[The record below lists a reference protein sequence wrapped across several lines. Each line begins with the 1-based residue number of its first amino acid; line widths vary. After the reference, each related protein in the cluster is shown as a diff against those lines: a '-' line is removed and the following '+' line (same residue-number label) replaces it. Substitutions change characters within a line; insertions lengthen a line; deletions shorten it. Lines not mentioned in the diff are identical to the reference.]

1 MLEKIN
7 QIVSQIGMKR
17 PIVKLEQKVANQ
29 IAAGEVIERP
39 SAIVKELLEN
49 AIDASASKIEVSISD
64 GGKSLVQ
71 VKDNGWGMQKWELP
85 LAISRHATSKL
96 VDNELTK
103 VDTYGFRGEALP
115 SIGASSRLKILSKT
129 GVDDDSWEISVNN
142 NVIGKTKPA
151 SINPGT
157 IVEVRDLF
165 FATPARLKFLKP
177 DRIETQAIVDIFKR
191 IALANP
197 EINFSLADLSN
208 PEKSKLIAEYTFFA
222 EKAQPTGSNEDS
234 LRKAYSQRIKQVFGS
249 EIYDNL
255 LGIFFS
261 NTKVKIEGYIS
272 LPTYSRSNSS
282 HQYFFVNGR
291 AVWDKQL
298 LSALRAS
305 YSDFIMRGRYPV
317 SIIYI
322 TCPPDSV
329 DANVHPAKTEV
340 RFQDFKFLRS
350 TLISTIRQSIASAN
364 NRTSTVVSENMMNA
378 FSANVE
384 AQKLRYGYSNKG
396 SVAGY
401 SSTKSLSNEDK
412 NHNDKTVFF
421 SDVSSR
427 MFETGAIGNL
437 EESGG
442 NEEENLNDQDFPL
455 GSPVA
460 HVHQNYIISQT
471 EKGLVITDQHAAH
484 ERIVYEELKD
494 LWSRASVNSQAL
506 LLPEVVE
513 LGNERTSILIE
524 FKKELDRL
532 GMVIEP
538 FGSKS
543 ICLRSLPAILGQV
556 NGNIIIND
564 LADELLEQRDISV
577 LEEKIEGVISR
588 IACHGS
594 VRSGR
599 KLNVQEMDALLRK
612 MELTPFSNQC
622 NHGRPTF
629 VELKLTEIEKLF
641 ERN

>member
-7 QIVSQIGMKR
+7 DIVSQRVMKR

-49 AIDASASKIEVSISD
+49 AIDASASKIQVFIAD
-64 GGKSLVQ
+64 GGKALIQ
-71 VKDNGWGMQKWELP
+71 VKDNGWGMQKSELP
-85 LAISRHATSKL
+85 LAVSRHATSKL
-96 VDNELTK
+96 IDNELAK
-103 VDTYGFRGEALP
+103 VNTYGFRGEALP
-115 SIGASSRLKILSKT
+115 SIGASSRLKIQSKLRE
-129 GVDDDSWEISVNN
+129 VENSWEILVDNS
-142 NVIGKTKPA
+142 VIGKVKPA

-165 FATPARLKFLKP
+165 FATPARLKFLKS
-177 DRIETQAIVDIFKR
+177 DKSETRAILDIFKR

-197 EINFSLADLSN
+197 EISFLLIDSSN
-208 PEKSKLIAEYTFFA
+208 PDKSKVIADYKFTADQDLDLDPTKDSCEKSY
-222 EKAQPTGSNEDS
+222 
-234 LRKAYSQRIKQVFGS
+234 AYRIKQVFGT
-249 EIYDNL
+249 EIYENL
-255 LGIFFS
+255 LSIFFS
-261 NTKVKIEGYIS
+261 STKMRIRGYMS

-317 SIIYI
+317 SIIFI
-322 TCPPDSV
+322 NCPSDLV

-350 TLISTIRQSIASAN
+350 TLISTIREAIANAN
-364 NRTSTVVSENMMNA
+364 TRTSTAVSENIMNI
-378 FSANVE
+378 FSSNVQS
-384 AQKLRYGYSNKG
+384 QKLEYGYKQNAITGG
-396 SVAGY
+396 S
-401 SSTKSLSNEDK
+401 SITNSLRENYEPD
-412 NHNDKTVFF
+412 NQDLFF
-421 SDVSSR
+421 SEVSSR
-427 MFETGAIGNL
+427 MFETGSKNNSDN
-437 EESGG
+437 SGRKEQKSIK
-442 NEEENLNDQDFPL
+442 NEDSPL

-471 EKGLVITDQHAAH
+471 ESGLVIIDQHAAH
-484 ERIVYEELKD
+484 ERIVYEELKG
-494 LWSRASVNSQAL
+494 LWSLALVTSQAL
-506 LLPEVVE
+506 LIPEVVE
-513 LGNERTSILIE
+513 LGIERTSILMD
-524 FKKELDRL
+524 FKKDLDRL
-532 GMVIEP
+532 GVVIEP

-556 NGNIIIND
+556 NGQILMND
-564 LADELLEQRDISV
+564 LADELFEHKDISI
-577 LEEKIEGVISR
+577 LEEKIENLISR
-588 IACHGS
+588 IAFHGS

-599 KLNVQEMDALLRK
+599 KLNAEEMNALLRK
-612 MELTPFSNQC
+612 MEQTPFSNQC

>member
-7 QIVSQIGMKR
+7 DIVSQRVMKR

-49 AIDASASKIEVSISD
+49 AIDASASKIQVFIAD
-64 GGKSLVQ
+64 GGKALIQ
-71 VKDNGWGMQKWELP
+71 VKDNGWGMQKSELP
-85 LAISRHATSKL
+85 LAVSRHATSKL
-96 VDNELTK
+96 IDNELAK
-103 VDTYGFRGEALP
+103 VNTYGFRGEALP
-115 SIGASSRLKILSKT
+115 SIGASSRLKIQSKLRE
-129 GVDDDSWEISVNN
+129 VENSWEILVDNS
-142 NVIGKTKPA
+142 VIGKVKPA

-165 FATPARLKFLKP
+165 FATPARLKFLKS
-177 DRIETQAIVDIFKR
+177 DKSETRAILDIFKR

-197 EINFSLADLSN
+197 EISFLLIDSSN
-208 PEKSKLIAEYTFFA
+208 PDKSKVIADYKFTA
-222 EKAQPTGSNEDS
+222 DQDLDLTKDSCEKPY
-234 LRKAYSQRIKQVFGS
+234 AYRIKQVFGT
-249 EIYDNL
+249 EIYENL
-255 LGIFFS
+255 LSIFFS
-261 NTKVKIEGYIS
+261 STKMRISGYMS

-317 SIIYI
+317 SIIFI
-322 TCPPDSV
+322 NCPSDLV

-350 TLISTIRQSIASAN
+350 TLISTIREAIANAN
-364 NRTSTVVSENMMNA
+364 TRTSTAVSENIMNI
-378 FSANVE
+378 FSSNVQS
-384 AQKLRYGYSNKG
+384 QKLDYGYKQNAIAGG
-396 SVAGY
+396 S
-401 SSTKSLSNEDK
+401 SITNSLRENYEPD
-412 NHNDKTVFF
+412 NQDLFF
-421 SDVSSR
+421 SEVSSR
-427 MFETGAIGNL
+427 MFETGSKNNSDNSVRKEQKSIK
-437 EESGG
+437 
-442 NEEENLNDQDFPL
+442 NEDCPL

-471 EKGLVITDQHAAH
+471 ENGLVIIDQHAAH
-484 ERIVYEELKD
+484 ERIVYEELKG
-494 LWSRASVNSQAL
+494 LWSLALVASQAL
-506 LLPEVVE
+506 LIPEVVE
-513 LGNERTSILIE
+513 LGIERTSILID
-524 FKKELDRL
+524 FKKDLDRL
-532 GMVIEP
+532 GVVIEP

-556 NGNIIIND
+556 NGQILMND
-564 LADELLEQRDISV
+564 LADELFEHKDISI
-577 LEEKIEGVISR
+577 LEEKIENVISR

-599 KLNVQEMDALLRK
+599 KLNAEEMNALLRK
-612 MELTPFSNQC
+612 MEQTPFSNQC

>member
-1 MLEKIN
+1 MLAGIN
-7 QIVSQIGMKR
+7 HIVSQSGMKR

-49 AIDASASKIEVSISD
+49 AIDASASKIEVCFSD

-96 VDNELTK
+96 INNELAK
-103 VDTYGFRGEALP
+103 VNTYGFRGEALP
-115 SIGASSRLKILSKT
+115 SIGASSRLKILSKS
-129 GVDDDSWEISVNN
+129 GRDDDSWEISVNN
-142 NVIGKTKPA
+142 SVIGKTKPA

-177 DRIETQAIVDIFKR
+177 DKAETQAIIDIFKR

-197 EINFSLADLSN
+197 EISFSLADLSN
-208 PEKSKLIAEYTFFA
+208 PDKSKLIAEYAFCA
-222 EKAQPTGSNEDS
+222 EQAQPTSSNEDI
-234 LRKAYSQRIKQVFGS
+234 LRKGYSQRIEQIFGS
-249 EIYDNL
+249 EIYENL

-261 NTKVKIEGYIS
+261 NTKIKIEGYIS

-298 LSALRAS
+298 LGALRAS

-322 TCPPDSV
+322 TCPPDLV

-340 RFQDFKFLRS
+340 RFQDFKYLRS
-350 TLISTIRQSIASAN
+350 TLISTIRQAIANAN

-378 FSANVE
+378 FSANVK
-384 AQKLRYGYSNKG
+384 AQKLRYGYKNNV

-401 SSTKSLSNEDK
+401 SSGMSQSEMNKI
-412 NHNDKTVFF
+412 HNNKTSFF

-427 MFETGAIGNL
+427 MFETGEIGEL
-437 EESGG
+437 EDSGK
-442 NEEENLNDQDFPL
+442 NEGKNINDQGLLL

-471 EKGLVITDQHAAH
+471 EKGLAIIDQHAAH

-506 LLPEVVE
+506 LLPEVIE
-513 LGNERTSILIE
+513 LGNERTSILME
-524 FKKELDRL
+524 FRKELDRL
-532 GMVIEP
+532 GVVIEP

-564 LADELLEQRDISV
+564 LADELLEQKDISV
-577 LEEKIEGVISR
+577 LEEKIESVISR

-599 KLNVQEMDALLRK
+599 KLNGEEMDALLRK

-629 VELKLTEIEKLF
+629 VELKLSEIEKLF

>member
-7 QIVSQIGMKR
+7 DIVSQRVMKR

-49 AIDASASKIEVSISD
+49 AIDASASKIQVFIAD
-64 GGKSLVQ
+64 GGKALIQ
-71 VKDNGWGMQKWELP
+71 VKDNGWGMQKSELP
-85 LAISRHATSKL
+85 LAVSRHATSKL
-96 VDNELTK
+96 IDNELAK
-103 VDTYGFRGEALP
+103 VNTYGFRGEALP
-115 SIGASSRLKILSKT
+115 SIGASSRLKIQSKLRE
-129 GVDDDSWEISVNN
+129 VENSWEILVDNS
-142 NVIGKTKPA
+142 VIGKVKPA

-165 FATPARLKFLKP
+165 FATPARLKFLKS
-177 DRIETQAIVDIFKR
+177 DKSETRAILDIFKR

-197 EINFSLADLSN
+197 EISFLLIDSSN
-208 PEKSKLIAEYTFFA
+208 PDKSKVIADYKFTA
-222 EKAQPTGSNEDS
+222 DQDLDLTKDSCEKPY
-234 LRKAYSQRIKQVFGS
+234 AYRIKQVFGT
-249 EIYDNL
+249 EIYENL
-255 LGIFFS
+255 LSIFFS
-261 NTKVKIEGYIS
+261 STKMRISGYMS

-317 SIIYI
+317 SIIFI
-322 TCPPDSV
+322 NCPSDLV

-350 TLISTIRQSIASAN
+350 TLISTIREAIANAN
-364 NRTSTVVSENMMNA
+364 TRTSTAVSENIMNI
-378 FSANVE
+378 FSSNVQS
-384 AQKLRYGYSNKG
+384 QKLDYGYKQNAIAGG
-396 SVAGY
+396 S
-401 SSTKSLSNEDK
+401 SITNSLRENYEPD
-412 NHNDKTVFF
+412 NQDLFF
-421 SDVSSR
+421 SEVSSR
-427 MFETGAIGNL
+427 MFETGSKNNSDNSVRKEQKSIK
-437 EESGG
+437 
-442 NEEENLNDQDFPL
+442 NEDCPL

-471 EKGLVITDQHAAH
+471 ENGLVIIDQHAAH
-484 ERIVYEELKD
+484 ERIVYEELKG
-494 LWSRASVNSQAL
+494 LWSLALVASQAL
-506 LLPEVVE
+506 LIPEVVE
-513 LGNERTSILIE
+513 LGIERTSILMD
-524 FKKELDRL
+524 FKKDLDRL
-532 GMVIEP
+532 GVVIEP

-556 NGNIIIND
+556 NGQILMND
-564 LADELLEQRDISV
+564 LADELFEHKDISI
-577 LEEKIEGVISR
+577 LEEKIENVISR

-599 KLNVQEMDALLRK
+599 KLNAEEMNALLRK
-612 MELTPFSNQC
+612 MEQTPFSNQC

>member
-1 MLEKIN
+1 
-7 QIVSQIGMKR
+7 MKR

-49 AIDASASKIEVSISD
+49 AIDASASKIQVFIAD
-64 GGKSLVQ
+64 GGKALIQ
-71 VKDNGWGMQKWELP
+71 VKDNGWGMQKSELP
-85 LAISRHATSKL
+85 LAVSRHATSKL
-96 VDNELTK
+96 IDNELAK
-103 VDTYGFRGEALP
+103 VNTYGFRGEALP
-115 SIGASSRLKILSKT
+115 SIGASSRLKIQSKLRE
-129 GVDDDSWEISVNN
+129 VENSWEILVDNS
-142 NVIGKTKPA
+142 VIGKVKPA

-165 FATPARLKFLKP
+165 FATPARLKFLKS
-177 DRIETQAIVDIFKR
+177 DKSETRAILDIFKR

-197 EINFSLADLSN
+197 EISFLLIDSSN
-208 PEKSKLIAEYTFFA
+208 PDKSKVIADYKFTADQDLDWDPTKDSCEKSY
-222 EKAQPTGSNEDS
+222 
-234 LRKAYSQRIKQVFGS
+234 AYRIKQVFGT
-249 EIYDNL
+249 EIYENL
-255 LGIFFS
+255 LSIFFS
-261 NTKVKIEGYIS
+261 STKMRIRGYMS

-317 SIIYI
+317 SIIFI
-322 TCPPDSV
+322 TCPSDLV

-350 TLISTIRQSIASAN
+350 TLISTIREAIANAN
-364 NRTSTVVSENMMNA
+364 TRTSTAVSENIMNI
-378 FSANVE
+378 FNSNVQS
-384 AQKLRYGYSNKG
+384 QKLDYGYKQNATAGG
-396 SVAGY
+396 S
-401 SSTKSLSNEDK
+401 SITNSLRENYEPD
-412 NHNDKTVFF
+412 NQDLFF
-421 SDVSSR
+421 SEVSSR
-427 MFETGAIGNL
+427 MFETGSKNNSDN
-437 EESGG
+437 SGRKEQKSIK
-442 NEEENLNDQDFPL
+442 NEDSPL

-471 EKGLVITDQHAAH
+471 ESGLVIIDQHAAH
-484 ERIVYEELKD
+484 ERIVYEELKG
-494 LWSRASVNSQAL
+494 LWSLALVTSQAL
-506 LLPEVVE
+506 LIPEVVE
-513 LGNERTSILIE
+513 LGIERTSILMD
-524 FKKELDRL
+524 FKKDLDRL
-532 GMVIEP
+532 GVVIEP

-556 NGNIIIND
+556 NGQILMND
-564 LADELLEQRDISV
+564 LADELFEHKDISI
-577 LEEKIEGVISR
+577 LEEKIENVISR

-599 KLNVQEMDALLRK
+599 KLNAEEMNALLRK
-612 MELTPFSNQC
+612 MEQTPFSNQC

>member
-7 QIVSQIGMKR
+7 DIVSQRVMKR

-49 AIDASASKIEVSISD
+49 AIDASASKIQVFIAD
-64 GGKSLVQ
+64 GGKALIQ
-71 VKDNGWGMQKWELP
+71 VKDNGWGMQKSELP
-85 LAISRHATSKL
+85 LAVSRHATSKL
-96 VDNELTK
+96 IDNELAK
-103 VDTYGFRGEALP
+103 VNTYGFRGEALP
-115 SIGASSRLKILSKT
+115 SIGASSRLKIQSKLRE
-129 GVDDDSWEISVNN
+129 VENSWEILVDNS
-142 NVIGKTKPA
+142 VIGKVKPA

-165 FATPARLKFLKP
+165 FATPARLKFLKS
-177 DRIETQAIVDIFKR
+177 DKSETRAILDIFKR

-197 EINFSLADLSN
+197 EISFLLIDSSN
-208 PEKSKLIAEYTFFA
+208 PDKSKVIADYKFTADQDLDWDPTKDSCEKSY
-222 EKAQPTGSNEDS
+222 
-234 LRKAYSQRIKQVFGS
+234 AYRIKQVFGT
-249 EIYDNL
+249 EIYENL
-255 LGIFFS
+255 LSIFFS
-261 NTKVKIEGYIS
+261 STKMRIRGYMS

-317 SIIYI
+317 SIIFI
-322 TCPPDSV
+322 TCPSDLV

-350 TLISTIRQSIASAN
+350 TLISTIREAIANAN
-364 NRTSTVVSENMMNA
+364 TRTSTAVSENIMNI
-378 FSANVE
+378 FSSNVQS
-384 AQKLRYGYSNKG
+384 QKLEYGYKQNAIAGG
-396 SVAGY
+396 S
-401 SSTKSLSNEDK
+401 SITNSLGENYEPD
-412 NHNDKTVFF
+412 NQDLFF
-421 SDVSSR
+421 SEVSSR
-427 MFETGAIGNL
+427 MFETGSKNNSDN
-437 EESGG
+437 SGRKEQKSIK
-442 NEEENLNDQDFPL
+442 NEDSPL

-471 EKGLVITDQHAAH
+471 ESGLVIIDQHAAH
-484 ERIVYEELKD
+484 ERIVYEELKG
-494 LWSRASVNSQAL
+494 LWSLALVTSQAL
-506 LLPEVVE
+506 LIPEVVE
-513 LGNERTSILIE
+513 LGIERTSILMD
-524 FKKELDRL
+524 FKKDLDRL
-532 GMVIEP
+532 GVVIEP

-556 NGNIIIND
+556 NGQILMND
-564 LADELLEQRDISV
+564 LADELFEHKDISI
-577 LEEKIEGVISR
+577 LEEKIENVISR

-599 KLNVQEMDALLRK
+599 KLNAEEMNALLRK
-612 MELTPFSNQC
+612 MEQTPFSNQC

>member
-1 MLEKIN
+1 
-7 QIVSQIGMKR
+7 MKR

-49 AIDASASKIEVSISD
+49 AIDASASKIQVFIAD
-64 GGKSLVQ
+64 GGKALIQ
-71 VKDNGWGMQKWELP
+71 VKDNGWGMQKSELP
-85 LAISRHATSKL
+85 LAVSRHATSKL
-96 VDNELTK
+96 IDNELAK
-103 VDTYGFRGEALP
+103 VNTYGFRGEALP
-115 SIGASSRLKILSKT
+115 SIGASSRLKIQSKLRE
-129 GVDDDSWEISVNN
+129 VENSWEILVDNS
-142 NVIGKTKPA
+142 VIGKVKPA

-165 FATPARLKFLKP
+165 FATPARLKFLKS
-177 DRIETQAIVDIFKR
+177 DKSETRAILDIFKR

-197 EINFSLADLSN
+197 EISFLLIDSSN
-208 PEKSKLIAEYTFFA
+208 PDKSKVIADYKFTADQDLDWDPTKDSCEKSY
-222 EKAQPTGSNEDS
+222 
-234 LRKAYSQRIKQVFGS
+234 AYRIKQVFGT
-249 EIYDNL
+249 EIYENL
-255 LGIFFS
+255 LSIFFS
-261 NTKVKIEGYIS
+261 STKMRIRGYMS

-317 SIIYI
+317 SIIFI
-322 TCPPDSV
+322 TCPSDLV

-350 TLISTIRQSIASAN
+350 TLISTIREAIANAN
-364 NRTSTVVSENMMNA
+364 TRTSTAVSENIMNI
-378 FSANVE
+378 FNSNVQS
-384 AQKLRYGYSNKG
+384 QKLDYGYKQNATAGG
-396 SVAGY
+396 S
-401 SSTKSLSNEDK
+401 SITNSLRENYEPD
-412 NHNDKTVFF
+412 NQDLFF
-421 SDVSSR
+421 SEVSSR
-427 MFETGAIGNL
+427 MFETGSKNISDN
-437 EESGG
+437 SGRKEQKSIK
-442 NEEENLNDQDFPL
+442 NEDSPL

-471 EKGLVITDQHAAH
+471 ENGLVIIDQHAAH
-484 ERIVYEELKD
+484 ERIVYEELKG
-494 LWSRASVNSQAL
+494 LWSLALVTSQAL
-506 LLPEVVE
+506 LIPEVVE
-513 LGNERTSILIE
+513 LGIERTSILMD
-524 FKKELDRL
+524 FKKDLDRL
-532 GMVIEP
+532 GVVIEP

-556 NGNIIIND
+556 NGQILMND
-564 LADELLEQRDISV
+564 LADELFEHKDISI
-577 LEEKIEGVISR
+577 LEEKIENVISR

-599 KLNVQEMDALLRK
+599 KLNAEEMNALLRK
-612 MELTPFSNQC
+612 MEQTPFSNQC